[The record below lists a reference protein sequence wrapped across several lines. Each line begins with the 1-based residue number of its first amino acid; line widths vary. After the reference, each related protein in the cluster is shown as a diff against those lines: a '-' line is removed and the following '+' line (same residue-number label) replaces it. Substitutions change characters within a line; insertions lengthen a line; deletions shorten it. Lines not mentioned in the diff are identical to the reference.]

1 MATTED
7 IQIYGKLVNVSTEG
21 VVADASQIWSEKNR
35 ASVEDVLKSVS
46 DNVEDFRSNPEFEN
60 ATFHGNALFEGNTTV
75 EGKQTV
81 KGNQEVQGNQIV
93 RGSLDVYDILTAHG
107 NPISIAA
114 DHKITTNDLEVM
126 GVFSAL
132 NLDCNTLTVHKL
144 LKSEGDA
151 RIDGDMTVNNIT
163 VNGRIEGI
171 YAQTFLPEGK
181 EGNILIYTNGQ
192 WRAGDN
198 NAVID
203 EITINNKINQA
214 IKDKENDFDSKI
226 AQVNQKLEE
235 AKALVPSDEKIN
247 SLIDAA
253 ISKYWTKNQDTLTPA
268 EGITNVIAN
277 HFYKRDSA
285 A

>member
-21 VVADASQIWSEKNR
+21 VVADASQIWSEKNK

-46 DNVEDFRSNPEFEN
+46 DNVEDFKSNPEFEN
-60 ATFHGNALFEGNTTV
+60 ATFHGNALFEGNTTI
-75 EGKQTV
+75 EGNQTV
-81 KGNQEVQGNQIV
+81 KGNQIV

-132 NLDCNTLTVHKL
+132 KLDCNTLTVHKL

-163 VNGRIEGI
+163 VNGHIEGI
-171 YAQTFLPEGK
+171 GAQTFLPEGK
-181 EGNILIYTNGQ
+181 EGKILIYTNGQ

-198 NAVID
+198 NASID
-203 EITINNKINQA
+203 ETYINNQINNA

-226 AQVNQKLEE
+226 NQVNQKLEE

-247 SLIDAA
+247 SLIEAA
-253 ISKYWTKNQDTLTPA
+253 IAKYWTKNQDTLTPA
-268 EGITNVIAN
+268 EGITNVIAG
-277 HFYKRDSA
+277 HFYKK
-285 A
+285 